1 MVDKQGQRL
10 VVDPAGQVH
19 IETFE
24 VQQPGPGQVLVRVAC
39 SQVSAGS
46 ELNGV
51 RQRRAASLEERAQFE
66 PRHLGYTTVGRVEA
80 VGEGIVD
87 FEPGDRVLCAG
98 NHGTHWLVTPGDAST
113 LFALPGMYMIDK
125 LPEGVTDPEA
135 CFAVMG
141 DISLHGIRR
150 AEMQIGESVAV
161 HGLGVIGLL
170 AVQLARWSG
179 AHPIIGVDLVEER
192 MTLGKELGAT
202 HVINATQEDVAET
215 IHALTGLPWRWR
227 GALPHVEP
235 GTGAEV
241 QFHCSA
247 KIGIYETMLK
257 AASDRGRLIMIGAPR
272 GTVEIEAHELLRREL
287 TVRGSY
293 QTGMI
298 DTHPYWPWT
307 RKRNRATILGM
318 IQRGQLDVQSLTSHV
333 VPYTEAP
340 AMYDMMAEGFEGWMS
355 VCFTWEDV

>member
-1 MVDKQGQRL
+1 MARQGKRI

-19 IETFE
+19 IEAFE
-24 VQQPGPGQVLVRVAC
+24 VPEPGPGQVLVRVAC

-46 ELNGV
+46 ELNGI
-51 RQRRAASLEERAQFE
+51 RRRRAASPAERAQFK
-66 PRHLGYTTVGRVEA
+66 PHYLGYTTVGRVEA
-80 VGEGIVD
+80 VGEGIED
-87 FEPGDRVLCAG
+87 FEPSDRVLCGG
-98 NHGTHWLVTPGDAST
+98 NHGSHWLVTPADALQLS
-113 LFALPGMYMIDK
+113 PDPDPMIEK
-125 LPEGVTDPEA
+125 LPEGVSDPEA

-150 AEMQIGESVAV
+150 GQIQIGESVTV
-161 HGLGVIGLL
+161 HGLGVVGLL

-179 AHPIIGVDLVEER
+179 AYPIIGVDLVEER

-318 IQRGQLDVQSLTSHV
+318 IQREQLEAQPLLSHV

-340 AMYDMMAEGFEGWMS
+340 ALYDKMAEGFEGWMS